1 MSMVLGKRNCANIA
15 IRNAKK
21 TLCAIRR
28 KIKGIFMA
36 ADCKGITEK
45 CRPAPSWSGLVQLAT
60 GSVSRPV
67 VILAQT
73 KALNSTKVPLT
84 WGLR

>member
-1 MSMVLGKRNCANIA
+1 MVLGKRNCANIA
-15 IRNAKK
+15 VRNAKK

-45 CRPAPSWSGLVQLAT
+45 
-60 GSVSRPV
+60 
-67 VILAQT
+67 
-73 KALNSTKVPLT
+73 
-84 WGLR
+84 